1 MKLSIVIAC
10 FNEERTLPVLLERV
24 LAAPTG
30 DVAKEVIVVDDGS
43 TDRSPAIAAEF
54 AQKFPLV
61 VQPVKMP
68 RNRGKGAA
76 MIEGFRHATGDVVL
90 TQDADLEYNPG
101 DYPAILAKFADPAV
115 KVVYGSRILGGSRA
129 SYQRYYWGGRLL
141 TAVTNL
147 LYGVRLTDEPTGY
160 KAFRKEV
167 LDQVHLVHPGFE
179 FCPEVTAK
187 VLRRGYKIHEVPVH
201 YEPRSFEEGKKIRW
215 IDGLVAI
222 WTLLRYRWH

>member
-24 LAAPTG
+24 LAAPPA

-54 AQKFPLV
+54 VERFPGV
-61 VQPVKMP
+61 VQSVRMP
-68 RNRGKGAA
+68 TNRGKGAS

-90 TQDADLEYNPG
+90 TQDADLEYDPG
-101 DYPAILAKFADPAV
+101 DYPAILAKFSDPAV
-115 KVVYGSRILGGSRA
+115 QVVYGSRILGGSRA
-129 SYQRYYWGGRLL
+129 SYRRYYWGGRLL

-167 LDQVHLVHPGFE
+167 LDKIPLVHSGFE